1 MPLEDSDRSSEPP
14 GDERAGERGA
24 SAYHGR
30 PVSPPI
36 PRRRHYAWTVLG
48 LCFFAILCAQGV
60 RLSFGAF
67 VRPWEDAFGASRGT
81 IALIGSLSFLVY
93 GGSQPFVGRAVDRFG
108 IRRTLAISTLVVAAG
123 LALSSAAQTTWQLAL
138 SYGVVASLGFGGASG
153 VAASVA
159 VTYWFTTRRG
169 LAFALVEAGFGAGQ
183 LLLVPTAL
191 LVVSLAGWRATLLA
205 GAALLAAVVAPV
217 LWRRLRDRPEDV
229 GLEPIGGAVA
239 PGAGAPGADGVT
251 AADPAAVGLR
261 GLARSRGFWSL
272 ALPFFVCG
280 ITTTGFVDTHLIP
293 LAQDR
298 GIPSGS
304 TGLAVALLAA
314 ANVTGILA
322 SGPLADRVDNRL
334 LLAALYGTRGVSFVV
349 LAVLVSGP
357 ALVGFAMLFGLVDFS
372 VVAPTQSLAARYVEP
387 RTVGLAFGCLNAVH
401 QLGSAVGA
409 WVPGIV
415 FDRTG
420 SYDDVLVVSVVVLA
434 AAALTCLTLP
444 RPGRLRAGA
453 PPAAVEPAG
462 AGLT

>member
-1 MPLEDSDRSSEPP
+1 VP
-14 GDERAGERGA
+14 
-24 SAYHGR
+24 
-30 PVSPPI
+30 
-36 PRRRHYAWTVLG
+36 RRHYAWTVLA

-67 VRPWEDAFGASRGT
+67 VRPWESAFGASRGE

-93 GGSQPFVGRAVDRFG
+93 GGSQPFVGRAVDRVG

-123 LALSSAAQTTWQLAL
+123 LALSAATRSPWQLAIT
-138 SYGVVASLGFGGASG
+138 YGVVASLGFGGASG

-159 VTYWFTTRRG
+159 VTYWFTARRG

-191 LVVSLAGWRATLLA
+191 LVVGAAGWRATLLG

-229 GLEPIGGAVA
+229 GLEPIGGPLDAPA
-239 PGAGAPGADGVT
+239 PPGAAAGDDRDAAAAPEPA
-251 AADPAAVGLR
+251 AAVGLR

-272 ALPFFVCG
+272 AAPFFVCG

-298 GIPSGS
+298 GLPAA
-304 TGLAVALLAA
+304 TAGLAVALLAA
-314 ANVTGILA
+314 ANVSGILA

-334 LLAALYGTRGVSFVV
+334 LLAALYGTRALSFVV
-349 LAVLVSGP
+349 LALLVSGP
-357 ALVGFAMLFGLVDFS
+357 ALIAFAMLFGLVDFS

-387 RTVGLAFGCLNAVH
+387 RTAGLAFGCLNAVH
-401 QLGSAVGA
+401 QLGSAIGA
-409 WVPGIV
+409 WVPGV
-415 FDRTG
+415 AFDRTG
-420 SYDDVLVVSVVVLA
+420 SYDSVLVVAIVVLA
-434 AAALTCLTLP
+434 AAAITCLTLP

>member
-1 MPLEDSDRSSEPP
+1 M
-14 GDERAGERGA
+14 
-24 SAYHGR
+24 
-30 PVSPPI
+30 
-36 PRRRHYAWTVLG
+36 PRRRHYAWTVLA

-67 VRPWEDAFGASRGT
+67 VRPWEETFSASRGS

-123 LALSSAAQTTWQLAL
+123 LALSAAAQSTWQLAL

-191 LVVSLAGWRATLLA
+191 FVVAAAGWRATLLG

-229 GLEPIGGAVA
+229 GLEPIGGPPA
-239 PGAGAPGADGVT
+239 PVV
-251 AADPAAVGLR
+251 ADPASGAPAAGLR
-261 GLARSRGFWSL
+261 GLARSRGFWLL
-272 ALPFFVCG
+272 AAPFFVCG

-298 GIPSGS
+298 GIPSS
-304 TGLAVALLAA
+304 TTGLAVALLAA
-314 ANVTGILA
+314 ANVSGILA

-334 LLAALYGTRGVSFVV
+334 LLAALYGTRGLSFVV
-349 LAVLVSGP
+349 LALLVSGP

-409 WVPGIV
+409 WVPGVV

-444 RPGRLRAGA
+444 RPARLRAGA
-453 PPAAVEPAG
+453 PATAVEPAG

>member
-1 MPLEDSDRSSEPP
+1 VP
-14 GDERAGERGA
+14 
-24 SAYHGR
+24 
-30 PVSPPI
+30 
-36 PRRRHYAWTVLG
+36 RRHYAWTVLA

-67 VRPWEDAFGASRGT
+67 VRPWEAAFGASRGE

-108 IRRTLAISTLVVAAG
+108 IRRTLAQSTLVVAAG
-123 LALSSAAQTTWQLAL
+123 LALSAAAQSPWQLAVA
-138 SYGVVASLGFGGASG
+138 YGVVASLGFGGASG

-159 VTYWFTTRRG
+159 VTYWFTARRG

-191 LVVSLAGWRATLLA
+191 LVVAAAGWRATLLGGA
-205 GAALLAAVVAPV
+205 GLLAVVVAPI

-229 GLEPIGGAVA
+229 GLEPIGGPLDDAGRPASGDDRGGAA
-239 PGAGAPGADGVT
+239 PAPA
-251 AADPAAVGLR
+251 AAVGLR

-272 ALPFFVCG
+272 AAPFFVCG

-298 GIPSGS
+298 GIPPA
-304 TGLAVALLAA
+304 TAGLAVALLAA
-314 ANVTGILA
+314 ANVSGILA

-334 LLAALYGTRGVSFVV
+334 LLAALYGTRGLSFAV
-349 LAVLVSGP
+349 LALLVSGP

-387 RTVGLAFGCLNAVH
+387 RTAGLAFGCLNAVH
-401 QLGSAVGA
+401 QLGSAIGA
-409 WVPGIV
+409 WVPGV
-415 FDRTG
+415 AFDRTG
-420 SYDDVLVVSVVVLA
+420 SYDSVLVVAIVVLA

>member
-1 MPLEDSDRSSEPP
+1 
-14 GDERAGERGA
+14 
-24 SAYHGR
+24 
-30 PVSPPI
+30 V
-36 PRRRHYAWTVLG
+36 PRRRHYAWTVLA

-67 VRPWEDAFGASRGT
+67 VRPWEETFGASRGS

-108 IRRTLAISTLVVAAG
+108 IRRTLALSTLVVAAG
-123 LALSSAAQTTWQLAL
+123 LALSAAAQSTWQLAL
-138 SYGVVASLGFGGASG
+138 SYGIVASLGFGGASG

-159 VTYWFTTRRG
+159 VTYWFTARRG

-191 LVVSLAGWRATLLA
+191 FAVSAAGWRATLLG

-229 GLEPIGGAVA
+229 GLEPIGGPLAPVAVDPA
-239 PGAGAPGADGVT
+239 SGAP
-251 AADPAAVGLR
+251 AVGLR
-261 GLARSRGFWSL
+261 GLARSRGFWLL
-272 ALPFFVCG
+272 AAPFFVCG

-298 GIPSGS
+298 GIPSGT

-314 ANVTGILA
+314 ANVSGILA

-334 LLAALYGTRGVSFVV
+334 LLAALYGTRGLSFVV
-349 LAVLVSGP
+349 LALLVSGP

-409 WVPGIV
+409 WLPGV
-415 FDRTG
+415 AFDRTG
-420 SYDDVLVVSVVVLA
+420 SYDNVLVVSIVVLA

-453 PPAAVEPAG
+453 PATAVEPAG

>member
-1 MPLEDSDRSSEPP
+1 VP
-14 GDERAGERGA
+14 
-24 SAYHGR
+24 
-30 PVSPPI
+30 
-36 PRRRHYAWTVLG
+36 RRHYAWTVLA

-67 VRPWEDAFGASRGT
+67 VRPWEAAFGVSRGD

-108 IRRTLAISTLVVAAG
+108 IRRTLAVSTLVVAAG
-123 LALSSAAQTTWQLAL
+123 MALSAAAQSPWQLAIT
-138 SYGVVASLGFGGASG
+138 YGVVASLGFGGASG

-159 VTYWFTTRRG
+159 VTYWFTARRG

-191 LVVSLAGWRATLLA
+191 LLVSAAGWRATLL
-205 GAALLAAVVAPV
+205 GGSALLAGVVAPI

-229 GLEPIGGAVA
+229 GLEPIGGPLAATAPPTAGDPDSVA
-239 PGAGAPGADGVT
+239 
-251 AADPAAVGLR
+251 AAPAAATGLR

-272 ALPFFVCG
+272 AAPFFVCG

-298 GIPSGS
+298 GIPPGT

-314 ANVTGILA
+314 ANVSGILA

-334 LLAALYGTRGVSFVV
+334 LLAALYGTRGLSFVV
-349 LAVLVSGP
+349 LALLVTGP
-357 ALVGFAMLFGLVDFS
+357 ALVGFAMLFGLVDFA

-401 QLGSAVGA
+401 QLGSAIGA
-409 WVPGIV
+409 WLPGV
-415 FDRTG
+415 AFDRTG
-420 SYDDVLVVSVVVLA
+420 SYDSVLVVAIVVLTA
-434 AAALTCLTLP
+434 AAITCLTLP

-453 PPAAVEPAG
+453 PATAVEPAG

>member
-1 MPLEDSDRSSEPP
+1 VPP
-14 GDERAGERGA
+14 
-24 SAYHGR
+24 
-30 PVSPPI
+30 PVS
-36 PRRRHYAWTVLG
+36 RRRHYAWTVLA

-67 VRPWEDAFGASRGT
+67 VRPWEETFGASRGT

-108 IRRTLAISTLVVAAG
+108 IRRTLAISTIVVAVG
-123 LALSSAAQTTWQLAL
+123 LALSATAQATWQLAL

-159 VTYWFTTRRG
+159 VTYWFTARRG

-191 LVVSLAGWRATLLA
+191 LVVSLAGWRATLLG
-205 GAALLAAVVAPV
+205 GAALLAAGVAPV

-229 GLEPIGGAVA
+229 GLEPIGGPVA
-239 PGAGAPGADGVT
+239 PAAAEPGLDGAP
-251 AADPAAVGLR
+251 AADPAAAGLR

-298 GIPSGS
+298 GIPSGT

-314 ANVTGILA
+314 ANVSGILA
-322 SGPLADRVDNRL
+322 SGPLADRVDNRV
-334 LLAALYGTRGVSFVV
+334 LLAALYGTRAVSFVV
-349 LAVLVSGP
+349 LALLVSGP
-357 ALVGFAMLFGLVDFS
+357 ALIGFAILFGLVDFS

-409 WVPGIV
+409 WVPGVV

-420 SYDDVLVVSVVVLA
+420 SYDDVMVVSVVVLA